1 MTDSMASRALGSG
14 RSQVRRPGRLAALRA
29 RLRRESLDRELAS
42 GIAPWRSPAH
52 AARALQLT
60 SARRRENYAQG
71 LERVLAETE
80 RVDGAGGSISNRF
93 SGVVPPNA
101 AAVMLC
107 APTIWEIVATLRA
120 PAPVSA
126 EGMARLR
133 TLLSDGAGPLYGA
146 GNADQLRQALEH
158 ISRWLPVAT

>member
-1 MTDSMASRALGSG
+1 MTETMASRVLGSG
-14 RSQVRRPGRLAALRA
+14 RSQARRPGRLVSLRA
-29 RLRRESLDRELAS
+29 WLRPGSLDRDLAS
-42 GIAPWRSPAH
+42 GIAPWRSSTH

-60 SARRRENYAQG
+60 TARRRETYAVG

-80 RVDGAGGSISNRF
+80 RTGGRVSTRF
-93 SGVVPPNA
+93 SGVVTPDPA
-101 AAVMLC
+101 SVILC

-133 TLLSDGAGPLYGA
+133 ALLCDGAGPLYCA
-146 GNADQLRQALEH
+146 GNAEQLRQGLEH

>member
-1 MTDSMASRALGSG
+1 MTQAMASQALGSA
-14 RSQVRRPGRLAALRA
+14 RSAVRRPSRLASLRA
-29 RLRRESLDRELAS
+29 RLCHESLDRELAH

-60 SARRRENYAQG
+60 SRRRRETYAVG

-80 RVDGAGGSISNRF
+80 RTGGRSSNRF
-93 SGVVPPNA
+93 SGVVIPDP
-101 AAVMLC
+101 AAVILS
-107 APTIWEIVATLRA
+107 APTIWEIVGALRA

-133 TLLSDGAGPLYGA
+133 ALLCDGTGPLYCA
-146 GNADQLRQALEH
+146 GNAEQLRQALEH
-158 ISRWLPVAT
+158 VSRWLPVAT

>member
-1 MTDSMASRALGSG
+1 MNQTMASHALGSE
-14 RSQVRRPGRLAALRA
+14 RSQLRPPGRLASLRA
-29 RLRRESLDRELAS
+29 RLRHESLDRELAC

-60 SARRRENYAQG
+60 SARRRETYAQG

-80 RVDGAGGSISNRF
+80 LAGGRVSARF
-93 SGVVPPNA
+93 SGVVMPDP
-101 AAVMLC
+101 AAVILC
-107 APTIWEIVATLRA
+107 APTIWEIVVTLRA
-120 PAPVSA
+120 PTPVSA

-133 TLLSDGAGPLYGA
+133 ALLCDGAGPLYCA
-146 GNADQLRQALEH
+146 GNPDQLRQALEH

>member
-1 MTDSMASRALGSG
+1 MTETMSSHALESG
-14 RSQVRRPGRLAALRA
+14 RRLRVRRPGVLVSLRA
-29 RLRRESLDRELAS
+29 RLRHGSLDRELAS

-60 SARRRENYAQG
+60 SARRRESYAAG

-80 RVDGAGGSISNRF
+80 RTGGRMSTRF
-93 SGVVPPNA
+93 SGVVMPDPA
-101 AAVMLC
+101 SVILC
-107 APTIWEIVATLRA
+107 APAIWEIVAALRR

-133 TLLSDGAGPLYGA
+133 SLLTDGAGPLYCA
-146 GNADQLRQALEH
+146 GSAVELRQAFEH

>member
-1 MTDSMASRALGSG
+1 MPD
-14 RSQVRRPGRLAALRA
+14 P
-29 RLRRESLDRELAS
+29 
-42 GIAPWRSPAH
+42 
-52 AARALQLT
+52 
-60 SARRRENYAQG
+60 
-71 LERVLAETE
+71 
-80 RVDGAGGSISNRF
+80 
-93 SGVVPPNA
+93 
-101 AAVMLC
+101 AAVILC

-133 TLLSDGAGPLYGA
+133 TLLSDGAGPLYCA

>member
-1 MTDSMASRALGSG
+1 MNETMASHALGYE
-14 RSQVRRPGRLAALRA
+14 RSQVRPPNRLASLRA
-29 RLRRESLDRELAS
+29 RLRHESLDRELAA

-60 SARRRENYAQG
+60 SARRREAYATG

-80 RVDGAGGSISNRF
+80 RPPRNTRF
-93 SGVVPPNA
+93 SGVVTPDPA
-101 AAVMLC
+101 TVILC
-107 APTIWEIVATLRA
+107 APAIWEIIGTLRA

-133 TLLSDGAGPLYGA
+133 ALLCDGAGPLYCA
-146 GNADQLRQALEH
+146 RNPEQLRQSLEH
-158 ISRWLPVAT
+158 TSRWLPVAT

>member
-1 MTDSMASRALGSG
+1 MSETMASHALGSE
-14 RSQVRRPGRLAALRA
+14 RSQVRPPGRLASLRA
-29 RLRRESLDRELAS
+29 RLRHDSLDRELAC

-60 SARRRENYAQG
+60 SVRRRETYAQG

-80 RVDGAGGSISNRF
+80 RTGGISTRF
-93 SGVVPPNA
+93 SGVVMPDP
-101 AAVMLC
+101 AAVILC
-107 APTIWEIVATLRA
+107 APTIWEIVATLRG

-133 TLLSDGAGPLYGA
+133 ALLCDGAGPLYCA
-146 GNADQLRQALEH
+146 GNAEQLRQALEH

>member
-1 MTDSMASRALGSG
+1 MTEAMTSQALGSV
-14 RSQVRRPGRLAALRA
+14 RSSARQPNRLVSLRA
-29 RLRRESLDRELAS
+29 RLRRGSLDRELAS

-60 SARRRENYAQG
+60 SARRREAYAQG

-80 RVDGAGGSISNRF
+80 RMPRNTRF
-93 SGVVPPNA
+93 SGVVTPDPTS
-101 AAVMLC
+101 VILS
-107 APTIWEIVATLRA
+107 APTIWEIIATLRA

-126 EGMARLR
+126 EGMARLQA
-133 TLLSDGAGPLYGA
+133 LLCDGAGPLYIGGDA
-146 GNADQLRQALEH
+146 SQLRQVLEH

>member
-1 MTDSMASRALGSG
+1 MSETMASHALGSA
-14 RSQVRRPGRLAALRA
+14 RSPARRPGRLVSLRA
-29 RLRRESLDRELAS
+29 RLRHGSLDRELAS

-60 SARRRENYAQG
+60 STRRRDAYAEG

-80 RVDGAGGSISNRF
+80 RPSRKTRY
-93 SGVVPPNA
+93 SGVVTPDPA
-101 AAVMLC
+101 TVILC
-107 APTIWEIVATLRA
+107 APAIWEIVRTLRA

-133 TLLSDGAGPLYGA
+133 ALLCDGAGPLYCA
-146 GNADQLRQALEH
+146 GNAEPLRQAFEH